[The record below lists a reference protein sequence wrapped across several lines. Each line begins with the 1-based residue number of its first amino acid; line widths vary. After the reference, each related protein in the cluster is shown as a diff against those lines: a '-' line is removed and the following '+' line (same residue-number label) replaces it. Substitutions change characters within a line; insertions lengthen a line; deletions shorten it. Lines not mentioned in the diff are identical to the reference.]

1 MWAPCRRKIAL
12 AWTSWVGAELTSLST
27 WKETSHKDPARIY
40 SPAAETGHSV
50 FKEKA
55 RLGLTLQR
63 DTALDRCAELDQM
76 ICDENKARLTA
87 PRVVVQ
93 CWVVDL

>member
-1 MWAPCRRKIAL
+1 VA
-12 AWTSWVGAELTSLST
+12 AELTSLGT
-27 WKETSHKDPARIY
+27 CKETCHKDPARIY
-40 SPAAETGHSV
+40 SPAADTGHLV

-55 RLGLTLQR
+55 RVGLTLQR
-63 DTALDRCAELDQM
+63 DTALDRCAELDQL

-87 PRVVVQ
+87 PRVVFQ

>member
-1 MWAPCRRKIAL
+1 MA
-12 AWTSWVGAELTSLST
+12 AELTSLSAC
-27 WKETSHKDPARIY
+27 KETCQKDPARIY
-40 SPAAETGHSV
+40 SPAAETGHCV

-55 RLGLTLQR
+55 RVGLTLQR
-63 DTALDRCAELDQM
+63 DTALDRCAELDQP

-93 CWVVDL
+93 RWVVDL